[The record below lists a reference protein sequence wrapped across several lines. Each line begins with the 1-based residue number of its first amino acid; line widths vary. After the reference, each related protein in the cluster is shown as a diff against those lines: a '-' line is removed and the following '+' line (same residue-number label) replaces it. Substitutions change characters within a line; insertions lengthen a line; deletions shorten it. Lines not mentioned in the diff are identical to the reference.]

1 MVDMPVVDTPL
12 IQVSRAPARAK
23 PPRLPLRQLDVLW
36 LQVAGTRCNIACRHC
51 FITCGPKSDRHAF
64 MTVAQVRATLDEAVR
79 QGVREY
85 YMTGGEPFLHPDLRE
100 MVALTLEQGPLT
112 ILTNGILIDDAEA
125 EWAAQTQRTAP
136 YSFDLR
142 VSLDGSSPE
151 RNDPVRGKGTFAK
164 ITAGICRLAEHGVN
178 PIITV
183 TEVYDGMGSAA
194 GRADFLAFLRASG
207 LEKPRLKF
215 LTPFLLGREVR
226 RSRAYR
232 EDERL
237 AEGDLLPEEYETLQ
251 CASSRIVTADGVY
264 PCPLLI
270 NEPGAKMGGT
280 LADGLRAI
288 RLAHPACYT
297 CHVSGV
303 TCRN

>member
-1 MVDMPVVDTPL
+1 MTDTQL
-12 IQVSRAPARAK
+12 IQVQPAPAARRK
-23 PPRLPLRQLDVLW
+23 PAPKLPFQHLDVLW

-51 FITCGPKSDRHAF
+51 FISCGPKNSRHAF
-64 MTVAQVRATLDEAVR
+64 MSVGQVRAALDEAAH

-85 YMTGGEPFLHPDLRE
+85 YMTGGEPFLHPDLHTLIE
-100 MVALTLEQGPLT
+100 MTLAQGPLT

-125 EWAAQTQRTAP
+125 EWIAAMARNTP

-142 VSLDGSSPE
+142 VSLDGSTPE
-151 RNDPVRGKGTFAK
+151 QNDPIRGKGTFAK
-164 ITAGICRLAEHGVN
+164 ITAGIRTLARHGVN

-194 GRADFLAFLRASG
+194 GRASFLQFLHESG

-215 LTPFLLGREVR
+215 LAPFLLGREAR
-226 RSRAYR
+226 RTRGYR
-232 EDERL
+232 EEERL
-237 AEGDLLPEEYETLQ
+237 EEGDLLPEEYDTLQ
-251 CASSRIVTADGVY
+251 CATSRMVTADGVY

-270 NEPGAKMGGT
+270 NDPSARMGVPLT
-280 LADGLRAI
+280 DGLRGL
-288 RLAHPACYT
+288 RLSYQACYT
-297 CHVSGV
+297 CHMSGV

>member
-1 MVDMPVVDTPL
+1 MGEVQL
-12 IQVSRAPARAK
+12 IQIERSRPPVK
-23 PPRLPLRQLDVLW
+23 PPMLPLRQLDVLW

-51 FITCGPKSDRHAF
+51 FISCGPKDERHAF
-64 MTVAQVRATLDEAVR
+64 MTVGQVRAALDEAAL

-85 YMTGGEPFLHPDLRE
+85 YMTGGEPFMHPDLHE
-100 MVALTLEQGPLT
+100 MVHMALAQGALT
-112 ILTNGILIDDAEA
+112 ILTNGILIDDDEA
-125 EWAAQTQRTAP
+125 AWVAQAQQASP

-142 VSLDGSSPE
+142 VSLDGSTPE
-151 RNDPVRGKGTFAK
+151 QNDPIRGKGTFAR
-164 ITAGICRLAEHGVN
+164 ITAGIRRLAEHGVN

-183 TEVYDGMGSAA
+183 TEIYDGMASAA
-194 GRADFLAFLRASG
+194 GRASFLEFLRESG
-207 LEKPRLKF
+207 LVKPRLKF
-215 LTPFLLGREVR
+215 LAPFLLGREAR
-226 RSRAYR
+226 RSRGYR

-237 AEGDLLPEEYETLQ
+237 EEGDLLPEEFETLQ
-251 CASSRIVTADGVY
+251 CATSRMVTADGVY

-270 NEPGAKMGGT
+270 NEPCARLGDA

-288 RLAHPACYT
+288 PLGHSACYT

>member
-1 MVDMPVVDTPL
+1 MTDVQL
-12 IQVSRAPARAK
+12 IQVQRTPTIQK
-23 PPRLPLRQLDVLW
+23 PPTLPFRQLDVLW

-51 FITCGPKSDRHAF
+51 FISCGPKDTRHAF
-64 MTVAQVRATLDEAVR
+64 MTVEQVRAALDEALV

-85 YMTGGEPFLHPDLRE
+85 YMTGGEPFMHEDLHE
-100 MVALTLEQGPLT
+100 MVAMTLEQGPLT

-125 EWAAQTQRTAP
+125 EWVAEMARRSQ

-142 VSLDGSSPE
+142 VSLDGSTAE
-151 RNDPVRGKGTFAK
+151 QNDPVRGKGTFAK
-164 ITAGICRLAEHGVN
+164 ITAGIERLAAHGVN

-183 TEVYDGMGSAA
+183 TEVYDGMGSAT
-194 GRADFLAFLRASG
+194 GRAAFLDFLRASG

-215 LTPFLLGREVR
+215 LTPFLIGREAR
-226 RSRAYR
+226 RTRGYR
-232 EDERL
+232 EEERL
-237 AEGDLLPEEYETLQ
+237 YEGDLLPEEYETLQ
-251 CASSRIVTADGVY
+251 CATSRMVTADGVY

-270 NEPGAKMGGT
+270 NEPLARMGAT
-280 LADGLRAI
+280 LAEGLEAI
-288 RLAHPACYT
+288 SLGHAACYT

>member
-1 MVDMPVVDTPL
+1 MTDAQL
-12 IQVSRAPARAK
+12 IQVQPARVFSQRKRAPE
-23 PPRLPLRQLDVLW
+23 LPFLQLDVLW

-51 FITCGPKSDRHAF
+51 FISCGPKDTRHAF
-64 MTVAQVRATLDEAVR
+64 MSVEQVREVLDEAAR

-85 YMTGGEPFLHPDLRE
+85 YMTGGEPFMHPDLHALVE
-100 MVALTLEQGPLT
+100 MTLQQGPLT

-125 EWAAQTQRTAP
+125 AWVAETQATAP

-142 VSLDGSSPE
+142 VSLDGSTPE
-151 RNDPVRGKGTFAK
+151 LNDPIRGKGTFAR
-164 ITAGICRLAEHGVN
+164 ITAGIQTLAEHGVN

-183 TEVYDGMGSAA
+183 TEVYDGMGNAA
-194 GRADFLAFLRASG
+194 GRTAFLQFLHDSG

-215 LTPFLLGREVR
+215 LTPFLLGREAR
-226 RSRAYR
+226 RTRGYR

-237 AEGDLLPEEYETLQ
+237 EEGDLLPEEYETLQ
-251 CASSRIVTADGVY
+251 CATSRIVTADGVY

-270 NEPGAKMGGT
+270 NDTGARMGAT
-280 LADGLRAI
+280 LTEGLRDI
-288 RLAHPACYT
+288 RLGHQACYT

>member
-1 MVDMPVVDTPL
+1 MSSTQL
-12 IQVSRAPARAK
+12 IQVQRARPEVK
-23 PPRLPLRQLDVLW
+23 PPILPLRQLDVLW

-51 FITCGPKSDRHAF
+51 FISCGPKDTRHAS
-64 MTVAQVRATLDEAVR
+64 MTVAQVGEALDAALR

-85 YMTGGEPFLHPDLRE
+85 YMTGGEPFMHPDLHELVE
-100 MVALTLEQGPLT
+100 MTLAQGPLT
-112 ILTNGILIDDAEA
+112 ILTNGILIDGAEA
-125 EWAAQTQRTAP
+125 EWLARMQQESA

-142 VSLDGSSPE
+142 VSLDGSTPE
-151 RNDPVRGKGTFAK
+151 QNDPIRGKGTFAK
-164 ITAGICRLAEHGVN
+164 ITAGIRTLAAHGVN

-194 GRADFLAFLRASG
+194 GRAAFLEFLRESG

-215 LTPFLLGREVR
+215 LTPFLLGREAR
-226 RSRAYR
+226 RNRGYR
-232 EDERL
+232 EEERL
-237 AEGDLLPEEYETLQ
+237 VEGDLLPEEYETLQ
-251 CASSRIVTADGVY
+251 CATSRMVTADGVY

-270 NEPGAKMGGT
+270 NEPKARMGDT

-288 RLAHPACYT
+288 PLQDAACYT